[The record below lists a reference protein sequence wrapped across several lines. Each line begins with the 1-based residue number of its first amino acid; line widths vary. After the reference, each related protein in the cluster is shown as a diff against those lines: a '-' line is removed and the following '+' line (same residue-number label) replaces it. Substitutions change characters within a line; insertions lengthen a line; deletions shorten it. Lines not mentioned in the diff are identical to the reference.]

1 MQTCLIKQDVW
12 LLTPASV
19 IDTTFPFILE
29 YAGRVCTA
37 TEDKAISPKPDY
49 AFLKRLM
56 QNQHLSVFEHCN
68 ITVELITNRAISHQ
82 IVRHRIAAYS
92 QQSMR
97 YVKFSD
103 KPGKEFRVIEP
114 MSWEDW
120 SREDQCFWFRSVE
133 RCLDNYENML
143 KKGVKAE
150 EARELLPQ
158 ATATKLVATW
168 NLRQL
173 LHILYDGKCGRF
185 KNKHAQPMVRELF
198 RLLYD
203 QLKAKSTF
211 MKWFLET
218 YEEINYGT
226 DD

>member
-1 MQTCLIKQDVW
+1 MLDNIIKQSVK
-12 LLTPASV
+12 LLTPASI
-19 IDTTFPFILE
+19 IDSTFPGILE

-37 TEDKAISPKPDY
+37 TEDKVSSKPDY
-49 AFLKRLM
+49 AFLRRLM
-56 QNQHLSVFEHCN
+56 QNQHLSVFEHCS
-68 ITVELITNRAISHQ
+68 ITVELTTNRAISHQ

-114 MSWEDW
+114 MSWDEWDGDNRYLW
-120 SREDQCFWFRSVE
+120 VKSVE
-133 RCLDNYENML
+133 RSLGYYEAMLDA
-143 KKGVKAE
+143 GVKAE
-150 EARELLPQ
+150 EARELLPH

-173 LHILYDGKCGRF
+173 LHLLYDDKCGRF

-198 RLLYD
+198 RLLYEK
-203 QLKAKSTF
+203 LKSESEF

-218 YEEINYGT
+218 YEEVTYGT
-226 DD
+226 DN

>member
-1 MQTCLIKQDVW
+1 MQTYIIKQSAKI
-12 LLTPASV
+12 LTPAFF
-19 IDTTFPFILE
+19 IDATFPGLLE

-37 TEDKAISPKPDY
+37 TEDKASLKPDY

-68 ITVELITNRAISHQ
+68 ITVELTTNRAISHQ

-103 KPGKEFRVIEP
+103 KPGKEFHVIEP
-114 MSWEDW
+114 VSWEDW
-120 SREDQCFWFRSVE
+120 TEDVKYFWVRSVE
-133 RCLDNYENML
+133 RCVANYEAML
-143 KKGVKAE
+143 EEGVKAE

-158 ATATKLVATW
+158 AASTKLVATW

-173 LHILYDGKCGRF
+173 LHLLYDDKCGRF

-198 RLLYD
+198 RLLYEK
-203 QLKAKSTF
+203 LKTESEF

-218 YEEINYGT
+218 YEEITYGT
-226 DD
+226 DN

>member
-1 MQTCLIKQDVW
+1 MLDNIIKQSVK

-19 IDTTFPFILE
+19 IDSTFPGILE

-37 TEDKAISPKPDY
+37 TEDKVSEKPDY
-49 AFLKRLM
+49 AFLRRLM
-56 QNQHLSVFEHCN
+56 QNQHLSVFEHCS
-68 ITVELITNRAISHQ
+68 ITVELTTNRAISHQ

-114 MSWEDW
+114 MSWDEWDGDNRYLW
-120 SREDQCFWFRSVE
+120 VRSLE
-133 RCLDNYENML
+133 YCMAHYEAMLDA
-143 KKGVKAE
+143 GVKAE
-150 EARELLPQ
+150 EARELLPH

-173 LHILYDGKCGRF
+173 LHLLYDDKCGRF

-198 RLLYD
+198 RLLYEK
-203 QLKAKSTF
+203 LKSESEF

-218 YEEINYGT
+218 YEEVTYGANN
-226 DD
+226 

>member
-1 MQTCLIKQDVW
+1 MQTYIIKQSAEI
-12 LLTPASV
+12 LTPASI
-19 IDTTFPFILE
+19 IDTTFPGILE

-37 TEDKAISPKPDY
+37 TEDKVSEKPDY

-68 ITVELITNRAISHQ
+68 ITVALTTNRAISHQ

-103 KPGKEFRVIEP
+103 KPSKEFRVIEP

-120 SREDQCFWFRSVE
+120 SEEVQYFWCRSVE
-133 RCLDNYENML
+133 RCVANYEAML
-143 KKGVKAE
+143 EEGVKAE
-150 EARELLPQ
+150 EARELLPH
-158 ATATKLVATW
+158 AAATKLVATW

-173 LHILYDGKCGRF
+173 LHILYDNKCGRF

-198 RLLYD
+198 RLLYEE
-203 QLKAKSTF
+203 LKSKSTF

-218 YEEINYGT
+218 YEEITYGT

>member
-1 MQTCLIKQDVW
+1 MQTYIIKQSTK
-12 LLTPASV
+12 LLTPTSV
-19 IDTTFPFILE
+19 IDDTFPSILE

-37 TEDKAISPKPDY
+37 TEDKVSTKPDY
-49 AFLKRLM
+49 LFLRRLM

-68 ITVELITNRAISHQ
+68 ITVELTTNRAISHQ

-103 KPGKEFRVIEP
+103 KPGKEFHVIEP
-114 MSWEDW
+114 MSWDEWNGDLRYLW
-120 SREDQCFWFRSVE
+120 VRSVE
-133 RCLDNYENML
+133 RCVGYYEAMLDA
-143 KKGVKAE
+143 GVKAE
-150 EARELLPQ
+150 EARELLPH
-158 ATATKLVATW
+158 AAATKLVATW

-173 LHILYDGKCGRF
+173 LHILYDDKCGRF

-198 RLLYD
+198 RLLYE
-203 QLKAKSTF
+203 QLKSESTF

-226 DD
+226 ND

>member
-1 MQTCLIKQDVW
+1 MKTYIIKQSAK

-19 IDTTFPFILE
+19 IDSTFPGILE

-37 TEDKAISPKPDY
+37 TEGNVSTKPDY
-49 AFLKRLM
+49 AFLRRLM

-68 ITVELITNRAISHQ
+68 ITVELTTNRAISHQ

-103 KPGKEFRVIEP
+103 KPGKEFHVIEP
-114 MSWEDW
+114 MSWKGW
-120 SREDQCFWFRSVE
+120 SRKVQCLWFRSVE
-133 RCLDNYENML
+133 RCIANYEAML
-143 KKGVKAE
+143 EEGVKAE
-150 EARELLPQ
+150 ETRELLPH
-158 ATATKLVATW
+158 AAATKLVATW

-173 LHILYDGKCGRF
+173 LHILYDDKCGRF

-198 RLLYD
+198 RLLYE
-203 QLKAKSTF
+203 QLKSESTF

-218 YEEINYGT
+218 YEEINYGANN
-226 DD
+226 

>member
-1 MQTCLIKQDVW
+1 MYTNIIKQEVR

-19 IDTTFPFILE
+19 IDTTFPGILE

-37 TEDKAISPKPDY
+37 TEGKVSENPDY

-68 ITVELITNRAISHQ
+68 VTVTLTTNRAISHQ
-82 IVRHRIAAYS
+82 IVRHRIAAYT

-114 MSWEDW
+114 MSWDEWDEEVRYLW
-120 SREDQCFWFRSVE
+120 GKSIAKDVAM
-133 RCLDNYENML
+133 YEAL
-143 KKGVKAE
+143 LEEGVKAE
-150 EARELLPQ
+150 EARELLPH

-168 NLRQL
+168 TLRQL
-173 LHILYDGKCGRF
+173 RHLLYDDKCGRF
-185 KNKHAQPMVRELF
+185 RNKHAQPMIRELF
-198 RLLYD
+198 RLLYEK
-203 QLKAKSTF
+203 LKSESEF

-218 YEEINYGT
+218 YEEVTYGT
-226 DD
+226 DN

>member
-1 MQTCLIKQDVW
+1 MQTNIIKQSVK
-12 LLTPASV
+12 LLTPAS
-19 IDTTFPFILE
+19 IMDATFPGILE

-37 TEDKAISPKPDY
+37 TEDKVSSKPDY
-49 AFLKRLM
+49 AFLRRLM

-68 ITVELITNRAISHQ
+68 ITVELTTNRAISHQ

-114 MSWEDW
+114 MSWDEWDGDT
-120 SREDQCFWFRSVE
+120 RYLWFRSVE
-133 RCLDNYENML
+133 RCVSNYEAML
-143 KKGVKAE
+143 EEGVKAE
-150 EARELLPQ
+150 EARELLPH
-158 ATATKLVATW
+158 AAATKLVATW

-173 LHILYDGKCGRF
+173 LHILYDDKCGRF

-198 RLLYD
+198 RLLYEK
-203 QLKAKSTF
+203 LKSESEF

-218 YEEINYGT
+218 YEEVTYGT
-226 DD
+226 DN

>member
-1 MQTCLIKQDVW
+1 MKTYIIKQSAK

-19 IDTTFPFILE
+19 IDATFPSILE

-37 TEDKAISPKPDY
+37 TEDKVALEPDY
-49 AFLKRLM
+49 AFLRRLM

-68 ITVELITNRAISHQ
+68 ITCALTTNRAISHQ

-103 KPGKEFRVIEP
+103 NPGKEFHVIEP
-114 MSWEDW
+114 ISWKGW
-120 SREDQCFWFRSVE
+120 SRKVQCLWFRSVE
-133 RCLDNYENML
+133 RCVANYEAML
-143 KKGVKAE
+143 EEGVKAE
-150 EARELLPQ
+150 EARELLPH
-158 ATATKLVATW
+158 ATVTKLVATW

-173 LHILYDGKCGRF
+173 LHILYDDKCGRF

-198 RLLYD
+198 RLLYEE
-203 QLKAKSTF
+203 LKSKSTF
-211 MKWFLET
+211 MRWFLET

-226 DD
+226 NN

>member
-1 MQTCLIKQDVW
+1 MQTNIIKQSVK
-12 LLTPASV
+12 LLTPASI
-19 IDTTFPFILE
+19 IDSTFPGILE

-37 TEDKAISPKPDY
+37 TEDKVALKPDY
-49 AFLKRLM
+49 AFLRRLM

-68 ITVELITNRAISHQ
+68 ITVELTTNRAISHQ
-82 IVRHRIAAYS
+82 IVRHRIAAYT

-114 MSWEDW
+114 MSWDEW
-120 SREDQCFWFRSVE
+120 SEEVRYLWGKSITKDVAM
-133 RCLDNYENML
+133 YEAL
-143 KKGVKAE
+143 LEEGVKAE
-150 EARELLPQ
+150 EARELLPH

-173 LHILYDGKCGRF
+173 LHLLYDDKCGRF
-185 KNKHAQPMVRELF
+185 RNKHAQPMIRELF
-198 RLLYD
+198 RLLYEK
-203 QLKAKSTF
+203 LKSESEF

-218 YEEINYGT
+218 YEEVTYGANN
-226 DD
+226 

>member
-1 MQTCLIKQDVW
+1 MQTYIIKQSAKI
-12 LLTPASV
+12 LTPAFF
-19 IDTTFPFILE
+19 IDATFPGLLE

-37 TEDKAISPKPDY
+37 TEDKVSLKPDY

-68 ITVELITNRAISHQ
+68 ITVELTTNRAISHQ

-103 KPGKEFRVIEP
+103 KPGKEFHVIEP
-114 MSWEDW
+114 VSWEDW
-120 SREDQCFWFRSVE
+120 TEDVKYFWVRSVE
-133 RCLDNYENML
+133 RCVANYEAML
-143 KKGVKAE
+143 EEGVKAE

-158 ATATKLVATW
+158 AASTKLVATW

-173 LHILYDGKCGRF
+173 LHILYDDKCGRF

-198 RLLYD
+198 RLLYEK
-203 QLKAKSTF
+203 LKSESEF

-218 YEEINYGT
+218 YEEVTYGT
-226 DD
+226 DN

>member
-1 MQTCLIKQDVW
+1 MYTNIIKQSAN

-19 IDTTFPFILE
+19 IDATFPGILE
-29 YAGRVCTA
+29 YAGRICTA
-37 TEDKAISPKPDY
+37 TEDKVSTEPDY

-68 ITVELITNRAISHQ
+68 ITCVLTTNRAISHQ

-97 YVKFSD
+97 YVKFSY
-103 KPGKEFRVIEP
+103 KPGKEFWVIEP
-114 MSWEDW
+114 MSWDEW
-120 SREDQCFWFRSVE
+120 SEEVRYLWGTSIARDVAM
-133 RCLDNYENML
+133 YEAML
-143 KKGVKAE
+143 EEGVKAE
-150 EARELLPQ
+150 EARELLPH
-158 ATATKLVATW
+158 AAATKLVATW

-173 LHILYDGKCGRF
+173 LHILYDDKCGRF
-185 KNKHAQPMVRELF
+185 KNKHAQPMARELF
-198 RLLYD
+198 RLLYE
-203 QLKAKSTF
+203 QLKTESTF

-226 DD
+226 DN